1 VDSQDARMGG
11 IIDLLDPAV
20 LLRSAALDRI
30 VISHD
35 RKTMPA
41 HFARFLI
48 DRSSPGLIIVPQ
60 DLDIGDTIDALLL
73 IWAAT
78 EAEEWRDKVGY
89 LPL

>member
-1 VDSQDARMGG
+1 MGG

>member
-1 VDSQDARMGG
+1 
-11 IIDLLDPAV
+11 
-20 LLRSAALDRI
+20 
-30 VISHD
+30 
-35 RKTMPA
+35 MPA